1 LILVWFRRRRRR
13 VFLVG
18 LFDFLPPRFP
28 RFDISLVDILT
39 GFIGDADDV
48 VVCDGITN
56 LRNFSDKFSPSFV
69 IISPN
74 CCWERLGI
82 PSLTYK

>member
-1 LILVWFRRRRRR
+1 LILGWFRRRRRRR

-18 LFDFLPPRFP
+18 LFDFLPPP
-28 RFDISLVDILT
+28 FDIGLVDVLT

-48 VVCDGITN
+48 VVCDVITN
-56 LRNFSDKFSPSFV
+56 LRNFSVKFSPSFV

-74 CCWERLGI
+74 WG
-82 PSLTYK
+82 